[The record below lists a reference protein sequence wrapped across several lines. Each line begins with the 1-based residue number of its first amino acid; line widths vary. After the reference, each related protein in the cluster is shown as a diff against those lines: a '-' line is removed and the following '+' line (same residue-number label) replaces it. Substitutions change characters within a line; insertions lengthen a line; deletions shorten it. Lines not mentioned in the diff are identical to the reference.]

1 MGAYRM
7 TKGMQAQY
15 REAMLYTR
23 LEGRR
28 VKCDL
33 CARGCTI
40 PDGLAGFCRVRKNI
54 AGELHALNYA
64 KAIAANPD
72 PIEKK
77 PLYHFLPRRTTFSV
91 ATIGCNLACSYCQ
104 NWSISQE
111 RDIVGTNL
119 PPEKVIQG
127 ALADGCAAISYT
139 YTEPTIFF
147 EWAYDIS
154 RLAHGKGLKNTF
166 VTNGYM
172 TPQAID
178 AIAPYLDAA
187 TVDFKGNGNPE
198 FYRKFAQAPK
208 VEPIFESLKAMKAK
222 GIHIEITDLIV
233 PQYGDSPADAKGLA
247 SWIAANLGP
256 ETPFHVLR
264 FHPDYQ
270 LLDLPSTP
278 MASIEKIVDVAK
290 GEGLQYVYGGNV
302 PGHSTEN
309 TYCPHC
315 GDLLVE
321 RWGFSVIEWNLT
333 KDNRCPKCG
342 TAIPII
348 T

>member
-1 MGAYRM
+1 
-7 TKGMQAQY
+7 MQALP
-15 REAMLYTR
+15 REAMLYSQMADK
-23 LEGRR
+23 R
-28 VKCDL
+28 VKCNL

-40 PDGLAGFCRVRKNI
+40 PEDRAGFCRVRKNV
-54 AGELHALNYA
+54 GGKLYALNYA
-64 KAIAANPD
+64 RAIAANPD

-111 RDIVGTNL
+111 REIVGTAL
-119 PPEKVIQG
+119 PPESVVEE

-147 EWAYDIS
+147 EWAYDTS
-154 RLAHGKGLKNTF
+154 RLAHGKGLRNTF

-172 TPQAID
+172 TADAID

-187 TVDFKGNGNPE
+187 TVDFKGNGNSE
-198 FYRKFAQAPK
+198 FYRRFAQAPK
-208 VEPIFESLKAMKAK
+208 VEPIFESLKAMKSK

-233 PQYGDSPADAKGLA
+233 PKYGDSVDDAKALA
-247 SWIAANLGP
+247 EWIEGNLGP

-264 FHPDYQ
+264 FHPDYK

-278 MASIEKIVDVAK
+278 VTSIERTVDAAK
-290 GEGLQYVYGGNV
+290 GAGLRYVYGGNV

-309 TYCPHC
+309 TYCPSC
-315 GDLLVE
+315 GDLLIE
-321 RWGFSVIEWNLT
+321 RWGFSVIKWNLSNEVKCT
-333 KDNRCPKCG
+333 KCG
-342 TAIPII
+342 TAIPIVVK
-348 T
+348 

>member
-1 MGAYRM
+1 MMAVQ
-7 TKGMQAQY
+7 TQHH
-15 REAMLYTR
+15 EAMLYVQAG
-23 LEGRR
+23 EKK
-28 VKCDL
+28 VKCNL

-40 PDGLAGFCRVRKNI
+40 SEDKVGFCRVRRNVGGK
-54 AGELHALNYA
+54 LYSLNYA

-91 ATIGCNLACSYCQ
+91 ATIGCNLACSYCL

-111 RDIVGTNL
+111 REIVGTAL
-119 PPEKVIQG
+119 PPEKVVQE
-127 ALADGCAAISYT
+127 ALAEGCAAISYT

-154 RLAHGKGLKNTF
+154 RLARGEGLRNTF

-172 TPQAID
+172 TVDAVD

-187 TVDFKGNGNPE
+187 TVDFKGSGNPE
-198 FYRKFAQAPK
+198 FYRKFAQAPR
-208 VEPIFESLKAMKAK
+208 VEPIFESLKAMKAR

-233 PQYGDSPADAKGLA
+233 PKYGDSAEDAKALA
-247 SWIAANLGP
+247 EWIGNNLGP

-264 FHPDYQ
+264 FHPDYK

-278 MASIEKIVDVAK
+278 IASIERAVNVAK
-290 GEGLQYVYGGNV
+290 EVGLRYVYGGNV

-309 TYCPHC
+309 TYCPNC
-315 GDLLVE
+315 GDLLIE
-321 RWGFSVIEWNLT
+321 RWGFSVIRWNLT
-333 KDNRCPKCG
+333 DEVKCPKCNM
-342 TAIPII
+342 AIPIVVK
-348 T
+348 